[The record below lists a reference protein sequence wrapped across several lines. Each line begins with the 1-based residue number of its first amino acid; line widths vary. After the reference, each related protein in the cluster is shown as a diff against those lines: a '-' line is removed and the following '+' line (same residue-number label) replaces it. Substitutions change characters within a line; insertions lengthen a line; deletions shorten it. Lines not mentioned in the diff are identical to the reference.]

1 LHLSNLRK
9 KKFHCPQS
17 PIVINNFMS
26 IITLTT
32 DYGLKDHFVGA
43 LKGKILSEY
52 SDASIVDISHY
63 IDPFNT
69 VEASYIISASY
80 DSFPKGT
87 VHIIGVDSEKSKENQ
102 HVAMQWNDHFF
113 IAADNG
119 ILSMLSQKIIPQK
132 IVEINIHDRLHNDAT
147 DLDVFVKVACH
158 IAKGGVLN
166 VIGKEINNI
175 KQVTDLQVTLSDD
188 GNQLKG
194 NVIYIDHFGNVVTN
208 ITKKQFLEC
217 AKGREFEIE
226 FRNQP
231 ITTILPYYSA
241 IASSD
246 KYPVKYYEG
255 KKLAI
260 FNEAGFLEIAIFR
273 SNPLTVGSAST
284 LLGLNYRDV
293 VSIRFKN

>member
-1 LHLSNLRK
+1 
-9 KKFHCPQS
+9 
-17 PIVINNFMS
+17 MS

-52 SDASIVDISHY
+52 SEASIVDISHD

-69 VEASYIISASY
+69 AEASYIISSSY
-80 DSFPKGT
+80 ASFPKGT
-87 VHIIGVDSEKSKENQ
+87 VHIIGVDLESNKENQ
-102 HVAMQWNDHFF
+102 HIAMQWNDHFF

-119 ILSMLSQKIIPQK
+119 ILSMLTQKIIPQK
-132 IVEINIHDRLHNDAT
+132 IVAITIHDRLHSDAS

-166 VIGKEINNI
+166 VIGKEITTL
-175 KQVTDLQVTLSDD
+175 KQVTDLQVSLSDD

-208 ITKKQFLEC
+208 ISKKQFLETV
-217 AKGREFEIE
+217 KGRSFEIV
-226 FRNQP
+226 FKNK
-231 ITTILPYYSA
+231 IIKTILPYYSA

-246 KYPVKYYEG
+246 KYPIKYYEG
-255 KKLAI
+255 EKLAI

-293 VSIRFKN
+293 VSIRFKS

>member
-1 LHLSNLRK
+1 
-9 KKFHCPQS
+9 
-17 PIVINNFMS
+17 MS

-43 LKGKILSEY
+43 LKGKLLSEY
-52 SDASIVDISHY
+52 TEATIVDISHN

-80 DSFPKGT
+80 ASFPKGT
-87 VHIIGVDSEKSKENQ
+87 VHIIGVDLEFNKENQ
-102 HVAMQWNDHFF
+102 HIALQWNDHFF

-119 ILSMLSQKIIPQK
+119 ILSMLTQKIIPQK
-132 IVEINIHDRLHNDAT
+132 IVAITIHDRLHSDAT

-166 VIGKEINNI
+166 IIGKEINAL
-175 KQVTDLQVTLSDD
+175 KQVTDLQVSLSDD
-188 GNQLKG
+188 GNLLKG

-208 ITKKQFLEC
+208 ISKKQFLEC
-217 AKGREFEIE
+217 VKGRSFEIV
-226 FRNQP
+226 FKNK
-231 ITTILPYYSA
+231 IIKTILPYYSA
-241 IASSD
+241 VASSD
-246 KYPVKYYEG
+246 KYPIKYYEG
-255 KKLAI
+255 EKLAI